1 MSTLGSGMCCY
12 RVFDWANVVE
22 FASDFER
29 VAEMRLRTA
38 QALALAGA
46 HIVDSLLDTDDRNTD
61 VDIVVLKY
69 TNATTTVPTAP
80 LL

>member
-1 MSTLGSGMCCY
+1 MCCF

-38 QALALAGA
+38 QGLALAGA

-61 VDIVVLKY
+61 VDVVVLKY
-69 TNATTTVPTAP
+69 ANTTNTVLTTP